1 MSDEYFH
8 EVFAIQAE
16 ILGEYRTQFRN
27 ALQTNLFKLT
37 EKKIEIIKLYE
48 IGIGVSFDVFPGV
61 RLSAGGK
68 QTESQVLKNI
78 EKLER

>member
-1 MSDEYFH
+1 LTYIIWHGGEPLLMSDEYFH

-37 EKKIEIIKLYE
+37 EKKTEII
-48 IGIGVSFDVFPGV
+48 
-61 RLSAGGK
+61 
-68 QTESQVLKNI
+68 
-78 EKLER
+78 